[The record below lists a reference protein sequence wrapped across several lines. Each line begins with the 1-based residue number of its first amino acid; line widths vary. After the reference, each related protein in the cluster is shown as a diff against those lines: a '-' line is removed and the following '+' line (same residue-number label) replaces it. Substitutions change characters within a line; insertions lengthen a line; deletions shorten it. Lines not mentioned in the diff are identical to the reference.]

1 MSYKLVV
8 NGKPFT
14 VDAPENMPLLWVLRD
29 VLNLRGTKYGCGIGQ
44 CGACTVHFGGRAV
57 RSCQTPVAAAADAQI
72 TTVEGLSLDGTHPV
86 QLAWAELDVPQ
97 CGYCQAGQMMSAAA
111 LLAKNSKPTDQEIDA
126 AMNGNICRC
135 GTYIRIRQAIHKA
148 AALKASRA
156 ENRSVEVEFADRTYL
171 ERSDLGSL
179 SR

>member
-1 MSYKLVV
+1 MPYKLTV
-8 NGKPFT
+8 NGRPAT
-14 VDAPENMPLLWVLRD
+14 VDAPADMPLLWVLRD

-57 RSCQTPVAAAADAQI
+57 RSCQTPVAAADGAQI
-72 TTVEGLSLDGTHPV
+72 TTIEGLSVDGTHPV
-86 QLAWAELDVPQ
+86 QLAWAEIDVPQ

-111 LLAKNSKPTDQEIDA
+111 LLAKNGKPSDQDIDA

-148 AALKASRA
+148 ASIGTSQPARAAEAVASG
-156 ENRSVEVEFADRTYL
+156 D
-171 ERSDLGSL
+171 GS